1 MHTKAWGKAAHVL
14 VYCCLCFPRLISSAA
29 PPPSPG
35 RLCAPLRVSIRYE
48 KAQPCA
54 RARLSPF
61 FPGTALRHST
71 LSLHTLL
78 FLLAVASLFH
88 LDELALW
95 ERTQWLHSAGFSGSS
110 SYCLLLILIAQG
122 ALIWNSH
129 FVFS

>member
-1 MHTKAWGKAAHVL
+1 MHTKAWGKAAPVP
-14 VYCCLCFPRLISSAA
+14 VYCCLCFPGLISSTAL
-29 PPPSPG
+29 PPSPG
-35 RLCAPLRVSIRYE
+35 RLCASPGVSIRCE

-78 FLLAVASLFH
+78 FLLAAASLFH

-95 ERTQWLHSAGFSGSS
+95 ERTQWSHSGGFSGSS
-110 SYCLLLILIAQG
+110 SYCLLLLLIAQG
-122 ALIWNSH
+122 ALIWSSH
-129 FVFS
+129 LVFS